1 MIDSKVPILLFSNLK
16 ISDQEISSFSAAGF
30 DLVFSKGKARLVDEI
45 IQIRPQTIVIDAI
58 YCNERGASLGFLLP
72 KIQKVLN
79 GTPVFVVNGS
89 GVQHLDLLKNNLAYA
104 VFAKDF
110 SWIKL
115 LSSLINYRQS
125 LKVYPAGQ
133 RVRHKVSLP
142 CLVKKLGTSGLIQG
156 KICDLSHH
164 GMKIELD
171 KSSLDWTTGDDVR
184 FSFKNGQRNVHF
196 EGHGQL
202 KWSITDEITP
212 GMRVI
217 KIGLE
222 FTQLPST
229 TTLEFMEMIN
239 SARVNTKIEMSRV

>member
-1 MIDSKVPILLFSNLK
+1 MKIDE
-16 ISDQEISSFSAAGF
+16 QEIASFNAARF

-45 IQIRPQTIVIDAI
+45 IRIKPQAIVIDAV
-58 YCNERGASLGFLLP
+58 YCNERGTSVGFILP

-79 GTPVFVVNGS
+79 GTPVLLVNGS
-89 GVQHLDLLKNNLAYA
+89 DIQHLDLLKKNLVYA
-104 VFAKDF
+104 VFSNKF

-115 LSSLINYRQS
+115 RSTLISYRQS
-125 LKVYPAGQ
+125 LKIYRAGQ
-133 RVRHKVSLP
+133 AARHTVSVP

-171 KSSLDWTTGDDVR
+171 KSSLDWATGDDVR
-184 FSFKNGQRNVHF
+184 FSFKNGDRNVHF

-202 KWSITDEITP
+202 RWSVSDEIRP

-229 TTLEFMEMIN
+229 TTFEFMDMIN
-239 SARVNTKIEMSRV
+239 SARVNTELEMSSK